1 MKNVASCVSTP
12 VTNAERESTSSAI
25 EERWSGL
32 QILVV
37 GLCFIV
43 NMIDGMDVL
52 VLSYIAPT
60 LQLDWGVSAD
70 RIGVLFSAGIV
81 GMAIG
86 GLALAPLADVFGRR
100 LVVILALT
108 TSTSGMLMS
117 GLVTDIWQ
125 LMILRV
131 IVGMGIG
138 SVLASMAALVSEY
151 APDRHRNFA
160 VGLLYAGYPLGAIA
174 TGLIAVHTIPAYGW
188 KATLVGAGMVS
199 ALMLPLLY
207 FFLPESMQY
216 LIKRRPP
223 RALERL
229 NDIRQRIHRSS
240 LTQLPAA
247 VDSPTATGVRGLF
260 TDGRARS
267 TMLLWSSMI
276 LGFASL
282 WFAIS
287 WIPKLATMSG
297 LDASS
302 AIYAGTSFNAGAF
315 FGTVALGLITAR
327 LKLQPV
333 IAVFLAS
340 AALAMIVF
348 GNSTVGAPAL
358 IAMAFVIGFLL
369 QGGFN
374 GIYPLGT
381 RLYPAEVRSTGIGWT
396 MGVGRIGAVLGPLLG
411 GVLISRDVPVS
422 IIFLV
427 FAVPAVVG
435 GLCAALVVTDQGERA
450 SGHE

>member
-1 MKNVASCVSTP
+1 MAHSTASTRSAEIAVPSVS
-12 VTNAERESTSSAI
+12 ATSAD
-25 EERWSGL
+25 ENRWSPL

-37 GLCFIV
+37 GLCFVV

-100 LVVILALT
+100 VVVILALT
-108 TSTSGMLMS
+108 TSTGGMLLS
-117 GLVTDIWQ
+117 GFVTSILQ
-125 LMILRV
+125 LMILRI
-131 IVGMGIG
+131 IVGIGIG
-138 SVLASMAALVSEY
+138 SVLASMAALVAEY

-174 TGLIAVHTIPAYGW
+174 TGVVTVHTIPAFGW
-188 KATLVGAGMVS
+188 QATLMGAGVIS
-199 ALMLPLLY
+199 ALMLPVL
-207 FFLPESMQY
+207 FFLLPESMQF
-216 LIKRRPP
+216 LTARRPAD
-223 RALERL
+223 ALERL
-229 NDIRQRIHRSS
+229 NDIRRRIHRAPLSE
-240 LTQLPAA
+240 LPAPVSA
-247 VDSPTATGVRGLF
+247 KTATGVRGLF
-260 TDGRARS
+260 ADGRARG
-267 TMLLWSSMI
+267 TLLLWSSMI
-276 LGFASL
+276 LGFSAL

-287 WIPKLATMSG
+287 WIPKLASMSG
-297 LDASS
+297 LDASN
-302 AIYAGTSFNAGAF
+302 AIYAGTSFNVGAF
-315 FGTVALGLITAR
+315 LGTVTLGLITAR
-327 LKLQPV
+327 IKLQPV
-333 IAVFLAS
+333 IALFLS
-340 AALAMIVF
+340 CAAAAMIFF
-348 GNSTVGAPAL
+348 GSASLSAPAV

-381 RLYPAEVRSTGIGWT
+381 RLYPAEIRSTGIGWT
-396 MGVGRIGAVLGPLLG
+396 MGIGRIGAVLGPLLG
-411 GVLISRDVPVS
+411 GVLIAKDVSMP

-435 GLCAALVVTDQGERA
+435 GLCAAFVVTDQDQRS
-450 SGHE
+450 SGPE